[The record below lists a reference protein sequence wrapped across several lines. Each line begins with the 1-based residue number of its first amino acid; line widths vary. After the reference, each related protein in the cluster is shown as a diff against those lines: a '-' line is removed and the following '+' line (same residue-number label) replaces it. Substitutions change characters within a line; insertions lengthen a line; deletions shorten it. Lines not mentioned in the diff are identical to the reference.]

1 MYRITKQTKKMKNI
15 KAYLP
20 WTIRIL
26 IAVLFI
32 ISAIAKMYPSPY
44 FAISTFEVKQ
54 LYPLGFSENIAP
66 YFSRILIG
74 IELALGVLI
83 LQNNYLRKLI
93 IPATILMLVV
103 FTTHLSIETF
113 QNGGN
118 SGNCGCFGSL
128 LPMTPIEAII
138 KNVIAIILL
147 IVLLYLMPKKDE
159 SKSNFWVLSTGTL
172 AFVLL
177 VFMLAPIQAQSDYEI
192 STSAPIETTESET
205 PMAIDKNTDTT
216 AVIAPAVEV
225 RENVVLDSVKKEASK
240 ALNEPAKHKSGYAQ
254 FFSKI
259 DNGRKILC
267 FFVPG
272 CEHCRVAAKELT
284 KMKQADKNFPEIMV
298 LFMNEEANLIPDFF
312 KEAGA
317 EYPFKIIEIIP
328 FWKLLGPNKDTP
340 GVKYLWNGNELKYY
354 YGINENKFNAADFK
368 TVVNKKYSEIKK
380 K

>member
-1 MYRITKQTKKMKNI
+1 MKY
-15 KAYLP
+15 AP

-26 IAVLFI
+26 IAFLFI

-54 LYPLGFSENIAP
+54 LYPMGFSENLAA

-83 LQNNYLRKLI
+83 LQNNHLRKI
-93 IPATILMLVV
+93 VIPATLLMLAV
-103 FTTHLSIETF
+103 FTTHLTIVTF
-113 QNGGN
+113 QDGGN

-138 KNVIAIILL
+138 KNIVAMILL
-147 IVLLYLMPKKDE
+147 IVLLYVLPKKLE
-159 SKSNFWVLSTGTL
+159 SKNNFWVLSTGTL

-177 VFMLAPIQAQSDYEI
+177 VFMLAPIQAQSDFVESNIPLETEATIENAPTEQALPNPAETVSEI
-192 STSAPIETTESET
+192 IKT
-205 PMAIDKNTDTT
+205 
-216 AVIAPAVEV
+216 
-225 RENVVLDSVKKEASK
+225 DSVKKEIPK
-240 ALNEPAKHKSGYAQ
+240 VNTEPLKHKSGYSQ
-254 FFSKI
+254 YFSKI

-284 KMKQADKNFPEIMV
+284 TMKQKDKNFPEIV
-298 LFMNEEANLIPDFF
+298 ILFMNEEANLIPDFF

-317 EYPFKIIEIIP
+317 EYPFKILEIIP
-328 FWKLLGPNKDTP
+328 FWKLLGPNRDTP

-354 YGINENKFNAADFK
+354 YGINENKFNATDFK
-368 TVVNKKYSEIKK
+368 IVVEKKYSEITKK
-380 K
+380 